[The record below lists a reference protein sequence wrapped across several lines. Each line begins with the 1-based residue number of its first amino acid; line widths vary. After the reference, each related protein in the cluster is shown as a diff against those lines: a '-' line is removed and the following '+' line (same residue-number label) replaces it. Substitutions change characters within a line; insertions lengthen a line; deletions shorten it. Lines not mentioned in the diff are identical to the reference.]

1 MLQTLK
7 SEVDDATQ
15 KVEQCEGLV
24 NKLENEIIEWD
35 AQKKLCRRD
44 EELEEIDNLLKDFQ
58 NDLTAETE
66 QMYPKLEQNTR
77 KLESSTS
84 AQDVEDF
91 QKLVEGI
98 KEYIAD
104 VEKLGHEVNF
114 LLEEKD
120 ECFDEFDGDIPT
132 NIKSEREIRRKAKNL
147 TLSPRT
153 SGRASE
159 MKSARSG
166 GVEKSK
172 PNEKFY
178 MIHINCKYRKRIHE
192 MLKNLRELNKKR
204 RELEDKWGPFKR
216 ELNKVKEVKVY
227 KAIKGDAIDELFAFH
242 LNKHQLN
249 LPIKRIGPGKY
260 LFGTKQIL
268 AKIINGKLVIR
279 VGGGYMSAD
288 EFIEQYGPMEILKM

>member
-58 NDLTAETE
+58 NDLHGETD

-104 VEKLGHEVNF
+104 VEKLGLEVNF
-114 LLEEKD
+114 LLEEKE
-120 ECFDEFDGDIPT
+120 ECFDEFDGDVPT
-132 NIKSEREIRRKAKNL
+132 NIKNEREIRRKV
-147 TLSPRT
+147 S
-153 SGRASE
+153 
-159 MKSARSG
+159 
-166 GVEKSK
+166 
-172 PNEKFY
+172 
-178 MIHINCKYRKRIHE
+178 
-192 MLKNLRELNKKR
+192 
-204 RELEDKWGPFKR
+204 
-216 ELNKVKEVKVY
+216 
-227 KAIKGDAIDELFAFH
+227 
-242 LNKHQLN
+242 
-249 LPIKRIGPGKY
+249 
-260 LFGTKQIL
+260 
-268 AKIINGKLVIR
+268 
-279 VGGGYMSAD
+279 
-288 EFIEQYGPMEILKM
+288 